1 MTEPDEVSAPP
12 DGLASP
18 ADRLGGPDITTTEPG
33 ATGGAEPTVP
43 AREGEPGASANEQ
56 PIEQGRGSA
65 PGESTAPGAAG
76 DALGTAADAS
86 GPTGD
91 ALGTAG
97 DASGTAGDALGRQLT
112 AALGGELAPRLSAAL
127 EASLLVSDAPLTTES
142 LAIGLRIPVAAVE
155 QSLRK
160 LAAEYEQAE
169 RGFRLRE
176 TATGWRLFAA
186 TEFTELVQRLLLDE
200 RPARLTQAAL
210 ETLAVVAYRQ
220 PVSRAR
226 VAAVRGVSVDAVIR
240 TLLQRGLVR
249 EVATEEGTGAV
260 LFGTTALFLERL
272 GIRDLSEL
280 PDLGPLL
287 PGLSDPE
294 DFETMSSTA

>member
-1 MTEPDEVSAPP
+1 
-12 DGLASP
+12 
-18 ADRLGGPDITTTEPG
+18 
-33 ATGGAEPTVP
+33 
-43 AREGEPGASANEQ
+43 
-56 PIEQGRGSA
+56 
-65 PGESTAPGAAG
+65 
-76 DALGTAADAS
+76 
-86 GPTGD
+86 
-91 ALGTAG
+91 
-97 DASGTAGDALGRQLT
+97 
-112 AALGGELAPRLSAAL
+112 
-127 EASLLVSDAPLTTES
+127 
-142 LAIGLRIPVAAVE
+142 
-155 QSLRK
+155 
-160 LAAEYEQAE
+160 
-169 RGFRLRE
+169 
-176 TATGWRLFAA
+176 LFAA